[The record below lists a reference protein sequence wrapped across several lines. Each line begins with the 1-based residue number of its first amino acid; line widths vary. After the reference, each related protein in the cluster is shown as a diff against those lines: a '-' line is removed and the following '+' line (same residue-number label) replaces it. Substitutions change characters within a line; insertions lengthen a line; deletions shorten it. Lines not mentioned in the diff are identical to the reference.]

1 MAFKPIINLF
11 SVLVM
16 LFSIS
21 LLAPLGIS
29 FFFEDGVEYIF
40 LTTFVATFIPA
51 LLAWSVTRKSNEE
64 MGTKD
69 GFVIITLFWVVL
81 SFVGSMPF
89 VLSGM
94 SFVDS
99 FFESMSG
106 ITTTGATVISG
117 LDLLP
122 ESILFYR
129 QMLQWMGG
137 MGLIVLAI
145 AVMPLLGIGG
155 GQLFKTEIPGALND
169 QKLTPRIKE
178 TAQALWLI
186 YLTLTFAC
194 AALYYLAGMSCF

>member
-21 LLAPLGIS
+21 LLAPLAIS
-29 FFFEDGVEYIF
+29 FLFQDGVGHIF
-40 LTTFVATFIPA
+40 LTTLIAAFAPA
-51 LLAWSVTRKSNEE
+51 LLAWSITRNSKEE
-64 MGTKD
+64 MGVKD
-69 GFVIITLFWVVL
+69 GFIIITLFWVVL
-81 SFVGSMPF
+81 SLVGSMPF

-94 SFVDS
+94 SFIDS

-117 LDLLP
+117 LDSLP

-145 AVMPLLGIGG
+145 AVMPL
-155 GQLFKTEIPGALND
+155 
-169 QKLTPRIKE
+169 
-178 TAQALWLI
+178 
-186 YLTLTFAC
+186 
-194 AALYYLAGMSCF
+194 